1 MQQKRIR
8 RKLVVVG
15 DGACGK
21 TSLLTVFGTNDFPDV
36 YSPTVFENYVADIVH
51 KGQEVKF
58 LPGFHGSLCLQM
70 VRGPV
75 RVFLTCVSTLL
86 HKITKFFKYFFQVE
100 LALWDT
106 AGQED
111 YDRLRPLSYPD
122 TDVILICFS
131 IDSAD
136 SFRNITDKWIPEVN
150 HFCPHAP
157 IILVGNKMDLR

>member
-1 MQQKRIR
+1 MHQKRIR

-75 RVFLTCVSTLL
+75 RVFLTCFLNISFRWNSRCGTLL
-86 HKITKFFKYFFQVE
+86 ARKIMTGFDRYHIQILMLSLSAFQLILQIHFEISQINGYQKSTISVHMYRSFS
-100 LALWDT
+100 LAT
-106 AGQED
+106 
-111 YDRLRPLSYPD
+111 
-122 TDVILICFS
+122 
-131 IDSAD
+131 
-136 SFRNITDKWIPEVN
+136 KWI
-150 HFCPHAP
+150 
-157 IILVGNKMDLR
+157 